1 MLSFKWVEICEK
13 SLGYSTNVEI
23 IEKRITE
30 LKQNPHYY
38 IIVAEEDEEVVG
50 FMEAE
55 KYDLIYGERGYNLIV
70 LGVLPAYQDKGYG
83 KMLIEA
89 LEKEVIDNKA
99 SFIRLNSRVE
109 RKGAHGF
116 YEHLGYE
123 WKKTQKNFKK
133 KVG

>member
-1 MLSFKWVEICEK
+1 M
-13 SLGYSTNVEI
+13 
-23 IEKRITE
+23 
-30 LKQNPHYY
+30 
-38 IIVAEEDEEVVG
+38 
-50 FMEAE
+50 
-55 KYDLIYGERGYNLIV
+55 V

-89 LEKEVIDNKA
+89 LEKEVIDNKE